1 MIHAHS
7 NARLLRWAI
16 LAIAPVTLG
25 ACAPNGPPGLPY
37 PDGKPLIPINTAA
50 PEQGSSC
57 QTRAP

>member
-1 MIHAHS
+1 M
-7 NARLLRWAI
+7 RWAI